1 MSLKEFDYEKEPV
14 VSIVKKILI
23 DAINMKASDIHF
35 DPTSTELSIKFR
47 INGSLQEYTVAPESV
62 KSNITTRVKILSN
75 MNITDTMHPQT
86 GIINIDIEGKHHN
99 MSVSSLPICDGEK
112 IVLHISNYENNIKSL
127 SKMGINPEDTDKIK
141 RLVKNTQGLV
151 LITGTTSSG
160 KTTTMYSMLKEIASK
175 SINIISIEEPVKLK
189 LADINQVEISPD
201 KGITYKNALKYA
213 MLQDPNVICID
224 NLIDDEIARDAIRAS
239 ITGRLVISSLYTKNA
254 YTTIDSLL
262 NMDIENYLLGSNLN
276 GIISQRL
283 VKELCPKCKEKRVTT
298 EYEKN
303 ILKQLLNVEVNELY
317 YPKGCN
323 ECHKGYI
330 NQIPIV
336 EVIEVTDEI
345 KSAITNKKD
354 RKTIRNLLYKN
365 NNTILV
371 NGFNKVID
379 GTTSFNE
386 IIRIIDVK
394 NDLTEDQKELKEYI
408 LGNGIPTIDNIP
420 EPTPVE
426 EQIIQQVTEEVNNEV
441 QEINEQ
447 PIVEEVN
454 NEVQNFEEQ
463 PIIEEV
469 PEEQPQETEVE
480 QTVVET
486 PVEPTTEPVP
496 EIKLPTEGQRLIDE
510 ISEMFGEEIG
520 TFNSIEK
527 DEIQIEQPQEII
539 EEQPVEVVE
548 EPSIEEIEQELME
561 QPIVE
566 EVSEE
571 QPQEIVEEQPVEVNE
586 EHSIEEIEQQLMEE
600 PIIEEVSEEEPT
612 ENEIQEVQQEINV
625 PTPIEANIVEQ
636 KPTPIEDDDEEDEDD
651 FGYGEEYENS
661 F

>member
-486 PVEPTTEPVP
+486 PVEPTPEPVP

-548 EPSIEEIEQELME
+548 EPSIEEIEQ
-561 QPIVE
+561 
-566 EVSEE
+566 
-571 QPQEIVEEQPVEVNE
+571 
-586 EHSIEEIEQQLMEE
+586 QLTDQ

-625 PTPIEANIVEQ
+625 PTPIEANVVEQ
-636 KPTPIEDDDEEDEDD
+636 KPTPIEDDDDEDEDD
-651 FGYGEEYENS
+651 FGYGEGYENS